1 MGCDETVLD
10 WRRLRQQSRRGRGG
24 PGSGG
29 VRRELPEIG
38 RLENQVRSGQFL
50 PLESKYKAGNVSDF
64 RGRGTTSLS
73 LLPEAIAAG
82 LPPAAPDMHSFE
94 RPGRPQHD
102 AALGC
107 PDPAVHRAF
116 INDVARGSRIRCGL
130 DQGANYL
137 AFIKLA
143 SIRIWA
149 SSMRAILRSA
159 FDT

>member
-38 RLENQVRSGQFL
+38 RLENQVRSSQFL

-73 LLPEAIAAG
+73 LLPQAIAAG

-94 RPGRPQHD
+94 RPVGRNMMRRWNVLIPLFT
-102 AALGC
+102 AL
-107 PDPAVHRAF
+107 
-116 INDVARGSRIRCGL
+116 S
-130 DQGANYL
+130 
-137 AFIKLA
+137 
-143 SIRIWA
+143 
-149 SSMRAILRSA
+149 
-159 FDT
+159 